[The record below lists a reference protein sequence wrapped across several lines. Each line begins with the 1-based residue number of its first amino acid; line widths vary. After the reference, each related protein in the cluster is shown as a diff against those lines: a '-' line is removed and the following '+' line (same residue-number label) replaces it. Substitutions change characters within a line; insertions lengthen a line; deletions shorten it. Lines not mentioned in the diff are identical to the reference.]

1 MNRVILLIFN
11 LIIISF
17 LISCTPKH
25 DYTKTFETI
34 PGSPKPG
41 EEITVYYLN
50 TNTPLKGSSSIEML
64 AYVYNEDLVNT
75 IGIELTNDGNGFYGK
90 FTPPE
95 NAYGVLVTFREK
107 ESEITDNNKFGYRID
122 LTEKSDLGYAMAL
135 ADWGY
140 YANIADR
147 EKALEEFDIILVN
160 NPDEM
165 RNFAETYFNLVWRI
179 DPENRVERIKSEL
192 DKLAAIEE
200 KSEEILKIIVS
211 WGNRIGESETYEA
224 FAKELEE
231 NYPTNDLVRSEEF
244 GKVRS
249 EQDLAKKLEMTRD
262 FEKKFAGSDLIE
274 NLYYFTLEDH
284 RKAGKIDEVIEVIK
298 EDPAKPNPYIY
309 NKMIEHFFVNEDSE
323 NALKLSK
330 IYVELTEKEM
340 TSPSSEKPSYMTT
353 ADWKK
358 SLENDYAVSINYLAQ
373 AKLVNGIN
381 DEALTLAEKALK
393 LTDSKNENVNLTYA
407 KALMVNDKLEECMAH
422 VKKIIASGKSD
433 AEMKEILKD
442 AYVKQN
448 GSEEGY
454 DDLLADLKKQ
464 ALAETM
470 EKYTAEMINEPAPDF
485 TLTNMDGEEVSL
497 ADMKGKTVVVDFWA
511 TWCGPCRVSFP
522 GMQKAVDKYI
532 NDENVEFLFVNTW
545 ERVEDKLENAQAFI
559 KNNNYTFHVLMDT
572 ENKVVTD
579 FKVSGIPTKFVI
591 DGNGNIR
598 FKSVGGDD
606 NIDRLV
612 DELTA
617 MITLASEGT

>member
-1 MNRVILLIFN
+1 MQTLP
-11 LIIISF
+11 
-17 LISCTPKH
+17 T
-25 DYTKTFETI
+25 
-34 PGSPKPG
+34 G
-41 EEITVYYLN
+41 
-50 TNTPLKGSSSIEML
+50 
-64 AYVYNEDLVNT
+64 
-75 IGIELTNDGNGFYGK
+75 
-90 FTPPE
+90 
-95 NAYGVLVTFREK
+95 
-107 ESEITDNNKFGYRID
+107 
-122 LTEKSDLGYAMAL
+122 
-135 ADWGY
+135 
-140 YANIADR
+140 

-165 RNFAETYFNLVWRI
+165 QNFAETYFNLVWRI

-323 NALKLSK
+323 NALELSK

-358 SLENDYAVSINYLAQ
+358 SLENDYAGSINYLAQ

-497 ADMKGKTVVVDFWA
+497 GNMKGKVVVVDFWA

-522 GMQKAVDKYI
+522 GMQKAVDKYSD
-532 NDENVEFLFVNTW
+532 DENVEFLFVNTW
-545 ERVEDKLENAQAFI
+545 ERVEDKLENARKFI
-559 KNNNYTFHVLMDT
+559 TNNNYTFHVLMDT

-617 MITLASEGT
+617 MITLASQGA

>member
-75 IGIELTNDGNGFYGK
+75 IGIELTIDGNGFYGK

-323 NALKLSK
+323 NALELSK

-497 ADMKGKTVVVDFWA
+497 GNMKGKVVVVDFWA

-522 GMQKAVDKYI
+522 VCKKQLI
-532 NDENVEFLFVNTW
+532 NT
-545 ERVEDKLENAQAFI
+545 A
-559 KNNNYTFHVLMDT
+559 T
-572 ENKVVTD
+572 
-579 FKVSGIPTKFVI
+579 TK
-591 DGNGNIR
+591 
-598 FKSVGGDD
+598 
-606 NIDRLV
+606 
-612 DELTA
+612 
-617 MITLASEGT
+617 M